1 MGTTEQLRLDM
12 FVEDEKWKRGNCFDL
27 GSVAELFREAG
38 LPAMRSTKIFATHSI
53 RNVISWETWLGLL
66 IYWLWSSANRLEDIS
81 AGMLQARTSGVSCLG
96 WVRVSARWTNNS
108 NNHNQVKGTFK
119 PHPQPSLNLPQQDQ
133 DPAIFFELGIL
144 Q

>member
-66 IYWLWSSANRLEDIS
+66 IYWL
-81 AGMLQARTSGVSCLG
+81 
-96 WVRVSARWTNNS
+96 
-108 NNHNQVKGTFK
+108 
-119 PHPQPSLNLPQQDQ
+119 
-133 DPAIFFELGIL
+133 
-144 Q
+144 